1 MINRRLSLY
10 GLKFNEETCQMTI
23 AHYIHRLPA
32 DYDIGIIRSRA
43 RERGALWNDVPELYF
58 KGFLLRERGR
68 FGAIA
73 SSYSSLYLW
82 RTDEAFRNFLVS
94 GRYKVVTDSFGRA
107 DIQTRFSLDARRGRA
122 DDARFIYKHEMSIPI
137 DADLTA
143 TFAAEIALNREAAE
157 RPGTVAAIVGV
168 DPRNWT
174 IARILLS
181 EQEPIGDRD
190 VVAYEVLHLARPLL
204 DSLPS
209 AGSR

>member
-1 MINRRLSLY
+1 
-10 GLKFNEETCQMTI
+10 MTI

-43 RERGALWNDVPELYF
+43 RERGALWDDMPELYF

-107 DIQTRFSLDARRGRA
+107 DIQTRFSLDARRGRSS
-122 DDARFIYKHEMSIPI
+122 DPRFIYKHELSIPI

-143 TFAAEIALNREAAE
+143 TFAAEIARNREAAE

-168 DPRNWT
+168 DPQNWT

-181 EQEPIGDRD
+181 DRD
-190 VVAYEVLHLARPLL
+190 PAAEGDAVAYEVLHLAKPLL

-209 AGSR
+209 ASSR

>member
-1 MINRRLSLY
+1 
-10 GLKFNEETCQMTI
+10 MTI

-94 GRYKVVTDSFGRA
+94 GRYKIVTDSFGRA

-122 DDARFIYKHEMSIPI
+122 ENARFIYKQELSIPL

-143 TFAAEIALNREAAE
+143 AFAAEIARNREAAE
-157 RPGTVAAIVGV
+157 RPGTVAAIIGV
-168 DPRNWT
+168 DPQSWSIT
-174 IARILLS
+174 RIVLS
-181 EQEPIGDRD
+181 DRD
-190 VVAYEVLHLARPLL
+190 PAGEGDAVAYEVLHLAEPLL
-204 DSLPS
+204 NSLPS
-209 AGSR
+209 ASAR

>member
-1 MINRRLSLY
+1 
-10 GLKFNEETCQMTI
+10 MTI

-32 DYDIGIIRSRA
+32 DYDIGLIRSRA
-43 RERGALWNDVPELYF
+43 KERGALWNDVPELHF

-107 DIQTRFSLDARRGRA
+107 DIQTRFALDARRGRA
-122 DDARFIYKHEMSIPI
+122 DDARFITKQELSIPL

-143 TFAAEIALNREAAE
+143 AFASEIARNREVAE
-157 RPGTVAAIVGV
+157 QQGTVAAIIGV
-168 DPRNWT
+168 DPQTWT
-174 IARILLS
+174 FTRILVS
-181 EQEPIGDRD
+181 EQEPTRESDAA
-190 VVAYEVLHLARPLL
+190 AYEVLHLARPLL

>member
-1 MINRRLSLY
+1 
-10 GLKFNEETCQMTI
+10 MTI

-43 RERGALWNDVPELYF
+43 KERGALWNDVPELYF

-107 DIQTRFSLDARRGRA
+107 DIQTRFSLDARRGRSS
-122 DDARFIYKHEMSIPI
+122 DPRFIYKHELSIPI

-143 TFAAEIALNREAAE
+143 TFAAEIARNREAAE

-168 DPRNWT
+168 DPQNWT

-181 EQEPIGDRD
+181 DRD
-190 VVAYEVLHLARPLL
+190 PAAEGDAVAYEVLHLAKPLL

-209 AGSR
+209 ASSR

>member
-1 MINRRLSLY
+1 
-10 GLKFNEETCQMTI
+10 MTI

-43 RERGALWNDVPELYF
+43 KERGALWNDVPELHF
-58 KGFLLRERGR
+58 KGFLLRERSR

-122 DDARFIYKHEMSIPI
+122 NEARFITKQELSIPI
-137 DADLTA
+137 DADLTVA
-143 TFAAEIALNREAAE
+143 FAAEIALNRELVE

-168 DPRNWT
+168 DPQNWT
-174 IARILLS
+174 FTRILLS
-181 EQEPIGDRD
+181 EREPTRDGDA
-190 VVAYEVLHLARPLL
+190 VAYEVLHLAKPLL

-209 AGSR
+209 AGAR

>member
-1 MINRRLSLY
+1 
-10 GLKFNEETCQMTI
+10 MTI

-43 RERGALWNDVPELYF
+43 KERGALWNDVPELHF
-58 KGFLLRERGR
+58 KGFLLREKGR

-107 DIQTRFSLDARRGRA
+107 DIQTRLSLDARRGWA
-122 DDARFIYKHEMSIPI
+122 NDARFVYKQELSIPI

-143 TFAAEIALNREAAE
+143 AFAAEIARNREAAE
-157 RPGTVAAIVGV
+157 RSGTVAAIVGV
-168 DPRNWT
+168 NPQNWT
-174 IARILLS
+174 FTRILLS
-181 EQEPIGDRD
+181 EQGPIGEGDA
-190 VVAYEVLHLARPLL
+190 VAYEVLHLAQPLL
-204 DSLPS
+204 NSLPS
-209 AGSR
+209 VSAR